1 MNKAEIKEMIKELG
15 NKAGEVAAEIEEKIE
30 AEKAELDTETR
41 RKVRAFWAPVGFA
54 LGVLAT
60 LVFQMFF

>member
-1 MNKAEIKEMIKELG
+1 MTKVELKELLKELG
-15 NKAGEVAAEIEEKIE
+15 SKASEVAGEIEERIE

-41 RKVRAFWAPVGFA
+41 RKVRAFWGPVGFV

-60 LVFQMFF
+60 LAFQWIF

>member
-1 MNKAEIKEMIKELG
+1 MTKSELKELLKELG
-15 NKAGEVAAEIEEKIE
+15 NKAGEVAGEIEERIE

-41 RKVRAFWAPVGFA
+41 RKVRAFWAPVGVV

-60 LVFQMFF
+60 LVFQWIF